1 MLIKGGKMKNCLVVI
16 DMQNDFISGSLG
28 TKEAR
33 EIVPHVKER
42 IEKAIKNDE
51 DIIFTKDTHFEN
63 YLETREGKNL
73 PIKHCINNTWGH
85 EICDEL
91 LPFVKGALLMV
102 DKNTFG
108 YKDLPLYTGKYDM
121 ITLIGLCTDICVISN
136 AILLKAFY
144 PEKEI
149 IIEEKLCAGTTV
161 ENHENALKAMKVCQ
175 FTII

>member
-1 MLIKGGKMKNCLVVI
+1 MKKCLIVI

-28 TKEAR
+28 TKEAK
-33 EIVPHVKER
+33 EIVSSVKKR
-42 IEKAIKNDE
+42 IEKAKKDGE
-51 DIIFTKDTHFEN
+51 DIIFTKDTHTKK

-73 PIKHCINNTWGH
+73 PVKHCIINTWGH

-91 LPFVKGALLMV
+91 VSYTKDALMVV

-108 YKDLPLYTGKYDM
+108 YKDLPLYVEKYDT

-144 PEKEI
+144 PEKEF
-149 IIEEKLCAGTTV
+149 IIEKDLCAGTTV

-175 FTII
+175 FDII